1 MNEAELKERATEFL
15 FGRGQTLD
23 SYYIEVT
30 PYSEMLCYVNEE
42 GREFDLP
49 INDEELAQA
58 VLLRLRE
65 MGVRIVKYGA

>member
-1 MNEAELKERATEFL
+1 MNEDELKAQAMEFL

-23 SYYIEVT
+23 NYYIEVT
-30 PYSEMLCYVNEE
+30 PYSEMLCYRNEE

-65 MGVRIVKYGA
+65 MGVRIVKYG

>member
-1 MNEAELKERATEFL
+1 MNETELKERVTEFL

-30 PYSEMLCYVNEE
+30 PCSEMLCYVNEE

-58 VLLRLRE
+58 VLLQLRE

>member
-1 MNEAELKERATEFL
+1 
-15 FGRGQTLD
+15 
-23 SYYIEVT
+23 
-30 PYSEMLCYVNEE
+30 MLCYVNEE

-65 MGVRIVKYGA
+65 MGVRIAKYGP